1 MGGTPTVAPPSG
13 KYEWLVIVPD
23 KPGQQQKRLEVRPQH
38 FAGLKNYIESGQFK
52 SGGALLNSKP
62 EDENDP
68 TKFDFYGS
76 TITIV
81 AASREE
87 VISILSN
94 DIYTTSGVWDV
105 EKAQIWPA
113 KIAFRDP

>member
-1 MGGTPTVAPPSG
+1 M
-13 KYEWLVIVPD
+13 
-23 KPGQQQKRLEVRPQH
+23 
-38 FAGLKNYIESGQFK
+38 KNYIESGQFK
-52 SGGALLNSKP
+52 SGGESVCLSHSLSIYLSIFHEEGTPLNRISEPKKGALLNSKP

-105 EKAQIWPA
+105 EKVRASLYTYPPTYLC
-113 KIAFRDP
+113 RGCG